1 MDGNSRFA
9 LPEEEISARLAGVRY
24 DTLAKALERIR
35 HARTHNTS
43 TMAFLEVL
51 SSLPVF
57 YRAPGDGLVDTV
69 TELDWN
75 ALLEAARRINECL
88 TAAETAVSCDLVG
101 LRQMTFGPRP

>member
-57 YRAPGDGLVDTV
+57 YREAGETAV

-75 ALLEAARRINECL
+75 ALLEDARRTNETL
-88 TAAETAVSCDLVG
+88 TAAETAVSSDLVG